1 MNEIKL
7 HKSIQH
13 VTTTNGKLSDKPLKL
28 INKMVKKA
36 YETKCQHAEY

>member
-13 VTTTNGKLSDKPLKL
+13 VTTTNGKLSDKTML

-36 YETKCQHAEY
+36 YGNK